1 MKEDKNLREDGR
13 LCVHQ
18 DDLNELRNF
27 NVDRVRIT
35 IVEAGAVFRQVA
47 SFIRFLKN
55 GGVWEREHSVIDD
68 FKAWPTE
75 LTDDPRLCI
84 VWNPNTNQIQFS
96 AVGMT
101 MRQAEIAAHHG
112 AIYMDA
118 LSVDQAKIWHDYY
131 EVTDGG
137 ANDS

>member
-1 MKEDKNLREDGR
+1 MKENEKLREDGR

-18 DDLNELRNF
+18 DDLNEMRNF
-27 NVDRVRIT
+27 NVDRVQVT

-68 FKAWPTE
+68 FKSWPTE
-75 LTDDPRLCI
+75 PTDDPRLCI

-96 AVGMT
+96 AIGMT

-112 AIYMDA
+112 AVYMDA
-118 LSVDQAKIWHDYY
+118 LSIDYAGIWRDYY
-131 EVTDGG
+131 EAIDGG
-137 ANDS
+137 ADNS